1 MTATASD
8 AALAEY
14 IARIE
19 AEPARAAITM
29 TVGSDCP
36 EAFRCETPIRKHPL
50 VIDEPKRLGGSDEG
64 PSPVE
69 LALAA
74 LASCQAI
81 TYRVWA
87 HRMGIALE
95 RVHVEASGDID
106 LRGFFGTEEG
116 VRSGYGAL
124 RVRVVCEGPEPAE
137 RYRELAEAVDRHC
150 PLLDMYT
157 TPVPVERVLV
167 VGDGDA

>member
-29 TVGSDCP
+29 TVRSDCP
-36 EAFRCETPIRKHPL
+36 EGFRCDTPMRKHGL
-50 VIDEPKRLGGSDEG
+50 VVDEPKRLGGTDEG

-69 LALAA
+69 LALAS

-87 HRMGIALE
+87 HRLGIALE
-95 RVHVEASGDID
+95 RVHVEVAGDID

-116 VRSGYGAL
+116 VRAGYGAI
-124 RVRVVCEGPEPAE
+124 RIQVSCEGPETPE
-137 RYRELAEAVDRHC
+137 RYRELAEVVDRHC

-157 TPVPVERVLV
+157 HPIPIERALVEPAA
-167 VGDGDA
+167 G

>member
-1 MTATASD
+1 MYARAFKARED
-8 AALAEY
+8 AAA
-14 IARIE
+14 AG
-19 AEPARAAITM
+19 PACTLTAA
-29 TVGSDCP
+29 SDCP
-36 EAFRCETPIRKHPL
+36 EAFHCDTTMRRHGM
-50 VIDEPKRLGGSDEG
+50 VIDEPKRLGGGDEG
-64 PSPVE
+64 PSPVD

-106 LRGFFGTEEG
+106 LRGFFGTEDG
-116 VRSGYGAL
+116 VRAGYGAI
-124 RVRVVCEGPEPAE
+124 RVRVTCEGPETQE
-137 RYRELAEAVDRHC
+137 RYRELAEVVDRHC

-157 TPVPVERVLV
+157 TPVPVERVMV
-167 VGDGDA
+167 DPAAE